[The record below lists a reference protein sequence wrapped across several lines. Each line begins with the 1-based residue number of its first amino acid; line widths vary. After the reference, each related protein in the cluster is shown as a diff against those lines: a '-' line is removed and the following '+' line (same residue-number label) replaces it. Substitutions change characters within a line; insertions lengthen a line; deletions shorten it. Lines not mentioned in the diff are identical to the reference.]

1 MAQQYEAI
9 VEEDET
15 IAWLDNVGQGRF
27 MFFVH
32 ADDWTGA
39 TAAKIHVR
47 CNGEGEHELIDP
59 QTGDPYSFGA
69 NGSFES
75 GSGEGVQYGI
85 SSADLGSSENMKLFA
100 VPITQF

>member
-1 MAQQYEAI
+1 MTQRYEAI
-9 VEEDET
+9 VAADNT
-15 IAWLDNVGQGRF
+15 ISWLDNIGQGRF

-32 ADDWTGA
+32 ADDWTGV

-47 CNGEGEHELIDP
+47 CNGEAEHELIDP
-59 QTGDPYSFGA
+59 QTGDPYAFSG

-75 GSGEGVQYGI
+75 SMGEGVQYGI
-85 SSADLGSSENMKLFA
+85 STADRGDSEVLKLFA